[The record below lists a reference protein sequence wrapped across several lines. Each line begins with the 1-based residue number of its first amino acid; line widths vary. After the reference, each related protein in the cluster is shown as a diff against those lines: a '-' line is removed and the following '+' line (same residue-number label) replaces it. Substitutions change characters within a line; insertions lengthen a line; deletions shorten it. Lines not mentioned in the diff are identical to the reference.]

1 MQLFYQCISP
11 SSYHL
16 LHHATT
22 QVTTQ
27 PSSALTKTS
36 TLSCLPQSHAQT
48 PAVDSEICCQR
59 LIRATGNPGPRNQYN
74 QFSSSPACYSTEV
87 NSMRSCFPRHR
98 PTIVSTSQDL
108 FKTAVMAV
116 SLTPFRTTT
125 CTQLG
130 TITCGMERQVTQ
142 VSRYTTQVYILCIY
156 HRFFTPHRMIHHH
169 CCIMTG

>member
-1 MQLFYQCISP
+1 MPPLPSPPPPFSLWCVYSCGGDNGRWFSEERCHVQLFYQCISP

-74 QFSSSPACYSTEV
+74 QFSSSPACYSTEI

-108 FKTAVMAV
+108 FKTAVMSV
-116 SLTPFRTTT
+116 SLTPFRTTPRDT
-125 CTQLG
+125 W
-130 TITCGMERQVTQ
+130 
-142 VSRYTTQVYILCIY
+142 SVYFV
-156 HRFFTPHRMIHHH
+156 RF
-169 CCIMTG
+169 